1 MSKIFKILREENSHN
16 DNYSSKNLMYSQN
29 FFIFEVN
36 KNKNLSKNRL
46 RNNVYSIIKNIWID
60 MAYMRPILSFLTI
73 FSAQFRYPSISV
85 NIISRFINFDSKH
98 IQALLEERTSTN
110 FQPNPLFLN
119 YEIPLISNLPSPN
132 KIKAGLRY

>member
-1 MSKIFKILREENSHN
+1 
-16 DNYSSKNLMYSQN
+16 
-29 FFIFEVN
+29 
-36 KNKNLSKNRL
+36 
-46 RNNVYSIIKNIWID
+46 
-60 MAYMRPILSFLTI
+60 MRPILSFLTI

-98 IQALLEERTSTN
+98 IQALLKERPSTN